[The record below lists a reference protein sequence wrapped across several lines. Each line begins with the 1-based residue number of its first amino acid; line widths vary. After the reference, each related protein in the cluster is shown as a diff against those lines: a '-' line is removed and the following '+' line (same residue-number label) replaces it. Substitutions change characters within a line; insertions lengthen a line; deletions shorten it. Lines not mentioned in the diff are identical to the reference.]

1 MVPCLFCHP
10 SNIYFTFYTEG
21 QCCCSAGDY
30 EGQQQQFYW
39 FYLLGYYYYMYMCT
53 QQTVCLSLLELLL
66 FLLLSSSVHSRIYL
80 LFIILY
86 INLLYLFNCKYVY
99 ISLCTL
105 YHLFLVFIIINI
117 IILKKC
123 IYFCTYHN
131 SGNCHV
137 LNNVK
142 SYIQ

>member
-1 MVPCLFCHP
+1 MVPCLFVILL
-10 SNIYFTFYTEG
+10 IYILHFIQRG
-21 QCCCSAGDY
+21 NAAAVLGDY
-30 EGQQQQFYW
+30 EGQQQQLYW

-66 FLLLSSSVHSRIYL
+66 LLSLSSSVHSRIYL

-105 YHLFLVFIIINI
+105 YHLFLVLIIINI

-137 LNNVK
+137 FNNVK